1 MTESAVSNLAP
12 SDPGASDPSPSD
24 PLPSDP
30 VLEGAL
36 RTHSDYGV
44 EKLDE
49 ADLAGNPFTQFTAWL
64 AEAAERGAYEPNA
77 MVLGTID
84 PDGAPSIRTVLLRGV
99 DERGFAFYTDYTS
112 RKGRALLANPAVA
125 TVFPWYTLHR
135 QVKIFGEAYVVDAA
149 DSDDY
154 FAHRPRGA
162 QVAAWSSDQSQPIAS
177 RDALEQKVIDTEA
190 QFADAPEVPRPE
202 RWGGFRIVPHRVE
215 FWQGRTSRLHDR
227 LLFHREGDTNWRVE
241 RLQP

>member
-1 MTESAVSNLAP
+1 MT
-12 SDPGASDPSPSD
+12 D
-24 PLPSDP
+24 PLTDP
-30 VLEGAL
+30 ALNSAL
-36 RTHSDYGV
+36 RTHTDYGV

-49 ADLAGNPFTQFTAWL
+49 ADLAGDPFTQFTAWL
-64 AEAAERGAYEPNA
+64 AEAAERAVYEPNA

-99 DERGFAFYTDYTS
+99 DDRGFAFYTDYTS

-125 TVFPWYTLHR
+125 VVFPWYLLHR
-135 QVKIFGEAYVVDAA
+135 QVKIFGHAHPVEAS

-154 FAHRPRGA
+154 FANRPRGA
-162 QVAAWSSDQSQPIAS
+162 QVAAWSSDQSRPIDS
-177 RDALEQKVIDTEA
+177 REALEQKVLDAENR
-190 QFADAPEVPRPE
+190 FADAPDVPRPE
-202 RWGGFRIVPHRVE
+202 RWGGFRIVPDRVE

-227 LLFHREGDTNWRVE
+227 LLFHREGATWRVE

>member
-1 MTESAVSNLAP
+1 MTEPATSSQAP
-12 SDPGASDPSPSD
+12 SDQAPSD
-24 PLPSDP
+24 Q
-30 VLEGAL
+30 VLVGAL

-49 ADLAGNPFTQFTAWL
+49 ADLASDPFAQFTAWL
-64 AEAAERGAYEPNA
+64 AEAAERGVYEPNA

-125 TVFPWYTLHR
+125 VVFPWYTLHR

-227 LLFHREGDTNWRVE
+227 LLFHREGDTSWRVE

>member
-1 MTESAVSNLAP
+1 MSMT
-12 SDPGASDPSPSD
+12 DPAASDPTIES
-24 PLPSDP
+24 
-30 VLEGAL
+30 AL
-36 RTHSDYGV
+36 RTHTDYGI

-49 ADLAGNPFTQFTAWL
+49 ADLADDPFAQFTAWL
-64 AEAAERGAYEPNA
+64 AEAAERGVYEPNA

-84 PDGAPSIRTVLLRGV
+84 PDGAPSIRTVLLRRV
-99 DERGFAFYTDYTS
+99 DERGFAFYTDSTS

-125 TVFPWYTLHR
+125 VVFPWYTLHR
-135 QVKIFGEAYVVDAA
+135 QVKIFGHAHPVDAA

-177 RDALEQKVIDTEA
+177 RDALEQKVVDAEA
-190 QFADAPEVPRPE
+190 RFVDAPEVPRPE
-202 RWGGFRIVPHRVE
+202 RWGGFCIVPDRVE

-227 LLFHREGDTNWRVE
+227 LLFHREGAGWRVE

>member
-1 MTESAVSNLAP
+1 MIFGAMAPTVGCMTDSST
-12 SDPGASDPSPSD
+12 DPA
-24 PLPSDP
+24 
-30 VLEGAL
+30 LEAAL
-36 RTHSDYGV
+36 RTHTDYGV
-44 EKLDE
+44 EKLE
-49 ADLAGNPFTQFTAWL
+49 EGDLAGDPFTQFTVWL
-64 AEAAERGAYEPNA
+64 AEAAERKVYEPNA

-99 DERGFAFYTDYTS
+99 DERGFSFYTDYSS

-125 TVFPWYTLHR
+125 VVFPWYLLHR
-135 QVKIFGEAYVVDAA
+135 QVKIFGHAHPVEQA

-162 QVAAWSSDQSQPIAS
+162 QVAAWSSDQSERIAS
-177 RDALEQKVIDTEA
+177 REALEQKVRDTEA
-190 QFADAPEVPRPE
+190 RFADAPEVPRPE
-202 RWGGFRIVPHRVE
+202 RWGGFCVVPDRVE

-227 LLFHREGDTNWRVE
+227 LLFEREGDSWQVE

>member
-1 MTESAVSNLAP
+1 MTEPAASNLVP
-12 SDPGASDPSPSD
+12 SDPVPSD
-24 PLPSDP
+24 PVPSDP
-30 VLEGAL
+30 VLVGAL

-49 ADLAGNPFTQFTAWL
+49 ADLASDPFAQFTAWL
-64 AEAAERGAYEPNA
+64 AEAAERGVYEPNA